1 VAAMRKRRTTRETS
15 LINWK
20 IMIMLMPAI
29 VIWTYYDARQDSQ
42 YLEQYLLYLEEKMH
56 NQETSCTRT

>member
-1 VAAMRKRRTTRETS
+1 MRKRRNTGETS

-42 YLEQYLLYLEEKMH
+42 YLEQYLIYLEQKMH